1 MIVSRVRTRLSKY
14 LLDGLMVMLEFS
26 VETGVPW
33 SSVQL
38 VYSASLLFIIYVHQ
52 QLIIAH
58 AT

>member
-14 LLDGLMVMLEFS
+14 LLDGLMVLREVS
-26 VETGVPW
+26 VQIGVPW

-38 VYSASLLFIIYVHQ
+38 VYSASLLFIMYVHQ